1 MTKTK
6 IQQIKRKVVPVLR
19 KHGVKRASI
28 FGSYVRGEED
38 QKSDIDLLVDLKDN
52 MSLLDFLG
60 LKQEVEEVLG
70 KKVDLV
76 EYQTVKPLLRKEILS
91 DNVQI
96 L

>member
-52 MSLLDFLG
+52 MSLLDFI
-60 LKQEVEEVLG
+60 EPFEE
-70 KKVDLV
+70 
-76 EYQTVKPLLRKEILS
+76 I
-91 DNVQI
+91 
-96 L
+96 

>member
-52 MSLLDFLG
+52 MSLLDFIG